1 RNSETLIPLSIQMIA
16 KELGFHESTVTRAL
30 ADKNLSCPRGVIP
43 LKSLLSKGLS
53 EEVSCDKAKKLLKK
67 LIAEEN
73 KQTPLSDRALL
84 EKMQQLGV
92 PCARRT
98 LTKYR
103 QDLKI
108 PAKQGR
114 KSPF

>member
-1 RNSETLIPLSIQMIA
+1 MIS
-16 KELGFHESTVTRAL
+16 KELLLHESTITRAL
-30 ADKNLSCPRGVIP
+30 ADKNLSSPRGVIP

-53 EEVSCDKAKKLLKK
+53 LEVSCDKAKKLLKK

-73 KQTPLSDRALL
+73 KQAPLSDRELL
-84 EKMQQLGV
+84 EKLKQLGI

-103 QDLKI
+103 QSLKI
-108 PAKQGR
+108 PSKQIR
-114 KSPF
+114 KSSF